1 MPMCDID
8 GNGRVTEALARQ
20 FQAEEAEGLTLV
32 LSAGMRADSFAYE
45 EIDLM
50 PEIKDDVIL
59 LAFEERAVLPLK
71 SRRGSAWEDRILSFS
86 DGERYQL
93 PRVVRFLALEA
104 SRSGRWD
111 IGHALTEVLI
121 EAGEKQVNI
130 MVDYLNRLMERVPA
144 FEMEAGILQSVGE
157 QMGLQMDMHDTLDR
171 LVRCGVMSPRTQ
183 LSLHTGVSRFEINPC
198 LYWRA

>member
-8 GNGRVTEALARQ
+8 GAGRITQALARQ
-20 FQAEEAEGLTLV
+20 FQGEAGDLTLV
-32 LSAGMRADSFAYE
+32 LSAGLRADSFAYE
-45 EIDLM
+45 EIELA
-50 PEIKDDVIL
+50 PEVKDDIIL
-59 LAFEERAVLPLK
+59 MAFEERVMLPLK
-71 SRRGSAWEDRILSFS
+71 SRRGSAWEDRILNFS
-86 DGERYQL
+86 EGERYQL
-93 PRVVRFLALEA
+93 PRVVRCLALEA

-111 IGHALTEVLI
+111 IGYALSEVLTEV
-121 EAGEKQVNI
+121 GERQVDT
-130 MVDYLNRLMERVPA
+130 MVKYLRRLMERVPA
-144 FEMEAGILQSVGE
+144 FEMEVGTLQSVGE